1 MGSVSSLVSGHSLHS
16 KHCQATE
23 YKLKKAGHHRK
34 TGRSLDGLLKYS
46 FAQGSSNNTSKAIS
60 HSGRSEDFFYIK
72 VSHKPRTTHQR
83 GILTENLLGQGHFTD
98 TEPDCRVPT
107 MSGKLEKVSL
117 WLPQHTCSTYLP
129 VSIFLCCTIDSQG
142 GNFKHNFKIRQAQ

>member
-1 MGSVSSLVSGHSLHS
+1 MGSVSSLISGHSLHS

-46 FAQGSSNNTSKAIS
+46 FAQGSYNNTSKAIS
-60 HSGRSEDFFYIK
+60 QAGRSEDFFYIK

-83 GILTENLLGQGHFTD
+83 GIPTEDHLGQGHFTD
-98 TEPDCRVPT
+98 TEPDSRVPPKLLP

-117 WLPQHTCSTYLP
+117 
-129 VSIFLCCTIDSQG
+129 
-142 GNFKHNFKIRQAQ
+142 